1 MSRLTSRTAPVGA
14 ALVLA
19 LGLTG
24 CGADDGTGMSGM
36 NHGSSSSSSTSGTPD
51 AGRQGDVMFAQMMI
65 PHHEQAVEMA
75 DMALESSSS
84 PEVTGLAQRIKAA
97 QGPEIESMKE
107 WLRDWGAPSAADDS
121 GHMGHGGGMMS
132 DADMGSLESAQGAGF
147 DRMWLTMMIEHHEG
161 AVVMAKDVLGTT
173 TNPDVRAM
181 ARAIV
186 DGQTEEIGTM
196 KALL

>member
-1 MSRLTSRTAPVGA
+1 MSPLTSRTARLGVG
-14 ALVLA
+14 LVLA
-19 LGLTG
+19 LALTG
-24 CGADDGTGMSGM
+24 CGSDEGTGMGGM
-36 NHGSSSSSSTSGTPD
+36 DHGSSSPSRTSGTTD
-51 AGRQGDVMFAQMMI
+51 AGRSGDVMFAQMMI

-84 PEVTGLAQRIKAA
+84 PEVTGLARKIKAA
-97 QGPEIESMKE
+97 QGPEIATMKE
-107 WLRDWGAPSAADDS
+107 WLREWGAPTAAADS

-132 DADMGSLESAQGAGF
+132 DADMGRLESAQGAGF

-161 AVVMAKDVLGTT
+161 AVVMAKDVLRTT
-173 TNPDVRAM
+173 TNPDVRTM
-181 ARAIV
+181 AQAII